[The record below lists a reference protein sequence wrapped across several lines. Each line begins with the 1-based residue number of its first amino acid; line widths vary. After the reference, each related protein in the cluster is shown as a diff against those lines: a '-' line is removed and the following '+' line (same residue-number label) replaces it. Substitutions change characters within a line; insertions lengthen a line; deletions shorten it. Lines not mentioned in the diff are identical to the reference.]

1 MHVLFVCSGNT
12 CRSPMAEAL
21 FTEQFEK
28 QKNLSGYHPVARSA
42 GICALDGSPAS
53 REAVKV
59 MAEMGIDIRDHR
71 AQQLNDDLIQWADLI
86 LTMTEA
92 HYREIIS
99 QYGVPKE
106 KIYTLANF
114 SGSKQANVID
124 PFGSGIETYRQCAR
138 QIQDMIGEIIK
149 KFR

>member
-21 FTEQFEK
+21 FTEQFKK
-28 QKNLSGYHPVARSA
+28 QKKLPGNEPIARSA
-42 GICALDGSPAS
+42 GIYALDGSPAS

-59 MAEMGIDIRDHR
+59 MAEMGIDIRGHR

-92 HYREIIS
+92 HYQEIIS
-99 QYGVPKE
+99 QYGVPAE
-106 KIYTLANF
+106 KTYTLANF
-114 SGSKQANVID
+114 SHSEQANVID
-124 PFGSGIETYRQCAR
+124 PFGSGLEAYHQCAR
-138 QIQDMIGEIIK
+138 QIQGMIREIIK
-149 KFR
+149 KIR